1 VVTSRRAVSLR
12 REIYILFMTCFR
24 ARRETGTS
32 GGGCLP
38 QMSFT
43 ARRRRGACVSTRSSR
58 DNDGAGNAVLER
70 LKGHVGGVRDT
81 RKMEKPFSMRV

>member
-1 VVTSRRAVSLR
+1 
-12 REIYILFMTCFR
+12 
-24 ARRETGTS
+24 
-32 GGGCLP
+32 
-38 QMSFT
+38 MSFT

-81 RKMEKPFSMRV
+81 RKMEKPFSVRV